1 MLYFVKHLH
10 ICYTVAIMLRTKKQV
25 KSICNECPLAK
36 TANIIG
42 DTFTLLIIRDLLDGA
57 KRFGEI
63 EKSLNG
69 VSSRTV
75 TNKLKFLEEK
85 GLVARAEFSEK
96 PPRVEYS
103 LTNKGKSLNY
113 IIDSM
118 RSYGTKFL

>member
-1 MLYFVKHLH
+1 
-10 ICYTVAIMLRTKKQV
+10 MLRTKKQV
-25 KSICNECPLAK
+25 RNICNDCPLAK

-42 DTFTLLIIRDLLDGA
+42 DTFSLLIIRDLLEA
-57 KRFGEI
+57 SKRFGEL

-75 TNKLKFLEEK
+75 TNKLKFLEVK
-85 GLVARAEFSEK
+85 GLVRRVEFSEK

-103 LTNKGKSLNY
+103 LTDKGRSLGT

-118 RSYGTKFL
+118 RNYGAKFL

>member
-1 MLYFVKHLH
+1 M
-10 ICYTVAIMLRTKKQV
+10 
-25 KSICNECPLAK
+25 AK

-42 DTFTLLIIRDLLDGA
+42 DTFTLLIIRDLLNGS

-63 EKSLNG
+63 ETSLAG

-85 GLVARAEFSEK
+85 GLVKRVEFSEK

-103 LTNKGKSLNY
+103 LTPNGRSLST

-118 RSYGTKFL
+118 RNYGTKFL